1 MRTRAFIVIAAAA
14 LALTGCGDR
23 NLVLKVDVLSYLDPS
38 LRAVPFGPVPAMSP
52 ALVSGE
58 QALVDDESIHLL
70 ESLSKVAY
78 VQSVSIVMSAFA
90 HDSTGSG
97 SDTLRF
103 YLSDQNTH
111 PLATPPVVQVVV
123 DLAAGRDTTLDVTV
137 PADPRVADLF
147 LQPGMRL
154 SVTTSLRGPESG
166 DPLNGRVELR
176 TIEAIVLAGRK
187 AF

>member
-1 MRTRAFIVIAAAA
+1 LAA
-14 LALTGCGDR
+14 LALAGCGDR

-38 LRAVPFGPVPAMSP
+38 LRAAAFGPVPAASP

-58 QALVDDESIHLL
+58 QALVDDEAINLL
-70 ESLSKVAY
+70 ESLNRVAE
-78 VQSVSIVMSAFA
+78 VHSVSIVLSAFA

-111 PLATPPVVQVVV
+111 PLATPPVVEVVV
-123 DLAAGRDTTLDVTV
+123 NLVAGRDTTLDLTV
-137 PADPRVADLF
+137 AADSRVAELF
-147 LQPGMRL
+147 VQPGMRL

-166 DPLNGRVELR
+166 DPLSGRVELR